1 MTKGVTQSIENE
13 TKRFGF
19 CSMLLGTPGAILL
32 KGLGFT
38 YAVSYTR
45 CYSTKRFAFY
55 SRLVGTLGAIL
66 LRNLLSGKG
75 VVRAGNVIR
84 KSGNRI
90 KKKRF
95 LILLCSL
102 TNPEISGTHW
112 IAFLWEW

>member
-45 CYSTKRFAFY
+45 CYSTKRFVFY